1 MAFTLSELLLG
12 PERVSPPLVH
22 EELILQLYE
31 AVQYSVPLLQP
42 DFQWTACTL
51 PERNG
56 YKRIIHGADVCQKPL

>member
-1 MAFTLSELLLG
+1 
-12 PERVSPPLVH
+12 
-22 EELILQLYE
+22 
-31 AVQYSVPLLQP
+31 VPLLQP